1 MPQTLNMRVPTAD
14 HVIRR
19 RSEIYSVLDEIC
31 QDLELTTAQFASA
44 KTSYEAV
51 ADWLG
56 KSNHPLLQALS
67 LYAHGSTALGTT
79 VRPLS
84 REDFDVDLICHLI
97 NLSSNLPPATVKK
110 LIGDRLRE
118 HSMYAGM
125 LEEKK
130 RCWRLNYAR
139 EFHLD
144 ISPTIPNPNCDNDG
158 VLVPDKS
165 LRKWKPTNPIGY
177 RTLFDARCLLQPR
190 FRMTKVATDERAT
203 AGIEPFPSRRTRKG
217 ILRRIVQL
225 LKRHRDVHFF
235 DVQEEVAPISIVITT
250 LAAMSYELC
259 VRQFEFETELDV
271 VVATIRMMPHMIER
285 PYIEGRQIYVV
296 RNEST
301 EGENFA
307 ERWNTE
313 PARVPAFYSWHAK
326 ALADFE
332 SIASLEGLDLLTAS
346 LSKSLGEGVVR
357 KVMDERTLAL
367 SEARTAR
374 KLFLAPN
381 VGLTTTPSANATPV
395 PRNTHFGDRAK

>member
-1 MPQTLNMRVPTAD
+1 MPLMQSVRVPTAD
-14 HVIRR
+14 HVLRR
-19 RSEIYSVLDEIC
+19 KSVTYSVLDEIC
-31 QDLELTTAQFASA
+31 QDLELTATQFDSA

-51 ADWLG
+51 ADWLA
-56 KSNHPLLQALS
+56 KSSHPLLQALS

-79 VRPLS
+79 VRPLN
-84 REDFDVDLICHLI
+84 REDFDVDLICHLMD
-97 NLSSNLPPATVKK
+97 LSSNLPPAEVKK

-118 HSMYAGM
+118 HSVYAGM

-144 ISPTIPNPNCDNDG
+144 ISPTIPNPDCDNDG

-165 LRKWKPTNPIGY
+165 LRKWKPTNPVGY
-177 RTLFDARCLLQPR
+177 RTLFDARCLLHPR

-203 AGIEPFPSRRTRKG
+203 AGIEPFPNRRTRKG

-225 LKRHRDVHFF
+225 LKRHRDVHFAN
-235 DVQEEVAPISIVITT
+235 VKEEVAPISIVITT

-271 VVATIRMMPHMIER
+271 VIATIRMMPHMIER
-285 PYIEGRQIYVV
+285 PYVDGRHIYLV
-296 RNEST
+296 RNETT

-313 PARVPAFYSWHAK
+313 PARVPAFYEWHAK

-346 LSKSLGEGVVR
+346 LSQSFGDVVVR
-357 KVMDERTLAL
+357 KVMDARTSVL
-367 SEARTAR
+367 SEARAAR
-374 KLFLAPN
+374 KLFVAPAA
-381 VGLTTTPSANATPV
+381 GLTLTQSATATPV
-395 PRNTHFGDRAK
+395 PRNTHFGDRPK